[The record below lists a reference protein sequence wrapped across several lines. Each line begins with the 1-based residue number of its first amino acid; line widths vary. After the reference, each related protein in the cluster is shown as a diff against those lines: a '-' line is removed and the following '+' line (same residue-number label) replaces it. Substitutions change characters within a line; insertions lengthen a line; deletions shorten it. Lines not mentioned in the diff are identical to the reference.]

1 MKKKNIFLR
10 ALIIY
15 CLVLI
20 VIIGAGLFVL
30 NRFLTSYEASRPDN
44 AMEEFMAEK
53 DRSFWMDGLQAL
65 VDAGFNEFTIDDAAL
80 SDFGIDENAEITWR
94 SMPSD
99 SAQQQFIVR
108 LGSSRICT
116 VSLVPSE
123 DIGFGLKNWRISGW
137 DFSMPKGNDIS
148 ISVPE
153 GSSIH
158 INGVKVSDSYISG
171 SAEMEVSLEHSFD
184 IAPAANIYVI
194 ENMMGPAEIRAFNKY
209 GKEME
214 AITVSANE
222 LAYLPESSN
231 SFSFY
236 ALPDSQILINGV
248 EIGSEYCSGVD
259 LGLAATDDDAIVL
272 YECDELYGDCSIS
285 VIHDGKEVSL
295 TETALGKCYI
305 PGASK
310 SFDGELAEFVEG
322 FIYAYINFSAD
333 KDDATETNFAALAK
347 YLLSSSELYDLTS
360 KTIENIT
367 WATTSDLVYNNIDYF
382 DLIPLGND
390 KYICSISYD
399 ISYTLGAEDLHV
411 ESGNLILIEKIDG
424 KYCVSDMGAALQ

>member
-10 ALIIY
+10 SLIIY

-30 NRFLTSYEASRPDN
+30 NRFLNSYEASRPDN
-44 AMEEFMAEK
+44 AMEQFMAEK
-53 DRSFWMDGLQAL
+53 DRSFWIDGLKTL
-65 VDAGFNEFTIDDAAL
+65 VEEEFNEFTKADASLA
-80 SDFGIDENAEITWR
+80 DFGIDENGEITWR
-94 SMPSD
+94 SMPGD
-99 SAQQQFIVR
+99 GDVQQFNVR

-116 VSLVPSE
+116 VNLVP
-123 DIGFGLKNWRISGW
+123 DANVGFGLNNWRIADW
-137 DFSMPKGNDIS
+137 KFSMTGGNNIS
-148 ISVPE
+148 ISVPV
-153 GSSIH
+153 GSKVQ
-158 INGVKVSDSYISG
+158 INGVEVDESYISG
-171 SAEMEVSLEHSFD
+171 NAEMEITLEHSFD
-184 IAPAANIYVI
+184 IAPDASIYEI
-194 ENMMGPAEIRAFNKY
+194 KDMMGPAEIRAFDKY
-209 GKEME
+209 GSEME
-214 AITVSANE
+214 AITISANE
-222 LAYLPESSN
+222 VAYLPEPSN

-236 ALPDSQILINGV
+236 ALPDSRVFINGI
-248 EIGSEYCSGVD
+248 EIGSEYCSGYD
-259 LGLAATDDDAIVL
+259 FGLAAADENAVML
-272 YECDELYGDCSIS
+272 YECNELYGDCSIS
-285 VIHDGKEVSL
+285 VVHDGQDVSL
-295 TETALGKCYI
+295 TENALGKCYI

-367 WATTSDLVYNNIDYF
+367 WATTSDLVYNNIDYY

>member
-1 MKKKNIFLR
+1 
-10 ALIIY
+10 
-15 CLVLI
+15 
-20 VIIGAGLFVL
+20 
-30 NRFLTSYEASRPDN
+30 
-44 AMEEFMAEK
+44 
-53 DRSFWMDGLQAL
+53 
-65 VDAGFNEFTIDDAAL
+65 
-80 SDFGIDENAEITWR
+80 
-94 SMPSD
+94 
-99 SAQQQFIVR
+99 
-108 LGSSRICT
+108 
-116 VSLVPSE
+116 
-123 DIGFGLKNWRISGW
+123 
-137 DFSMPKGNDIS
+137 
-148 ISVPE
+148 
-153 GSSIH
+153 
-158 INGVKVSDSYISG
+158 
-171 SAEMEVSLEHSFD
+171 
-184 IAPAANIYVI
+184 
-194 ENMMGPAEIRAFNKY
+194 
-209 GKEME
+209 ME

-259 LGLAATDDDAIVL
+259 LGLAAADDDAIVL
-272 YECDELYGDCSIS
+272 YECDELYGDCRIS

-399 ISYTLGAEDLHV
+399 ISYTLGAENLHV